1 MTCREALNA
10 GSALLRSS
18 GLESPSLDAALFMA
32 DLLSVERSRLPLLE
46 DKELSPELYRRFRE
60 RLERRRAGECTAYIL
75 GRKEFMGLDLMVT
88 AEVLVPRPDT
98 ETLVEAALA
107 WIDHPDSSSPKG
119 SLSVLDLCTG
129 SGAVAVALKHER
141 PDLTLWASDISVEAL
156 AVAEANARRL
166 LGPDKITF
174 VRSDLFKAI
183 TGSFDLIA
191 ANPPYIPTG
200 ELEGLPGEV
209 RGEPVL
215 ALDGGED
222 GLALIRP
229 LVAGVRDRL
238 KRGGALFMEADP
250 RQMPAVTGILKNCGY
265 RNIRIRKDLPG
276 RDRVIGAV
284 YG

>member
-1 MTCREALNA
+1 
-10 GSALLRSS
+10 
-18 GLESPSLDAALFMA
+18 
-32 DLLSVERSRLPLLE
+32 
-46 DKELSPELYRRFRE
+46 
-60 RLERRRAGECTAYIL
+60 
-75 GRKEFMGLDLMVT
+75 MGLDLMVT

>member
-18 GLESPSLDAALFMA
+18 GLESPSLDASLFMA
-32 DLLSVERSRLPLLE
+32 DLLAVERSRLPLLE
-46 DKELSPELYRRFRE
+46 DRELSPELYRRFRE
-60 RLERRRAGECTAYIL
+60 RLERRRAGECAAYIL
-75 GRKEFMGLDLMVT
+75 GRREFMGLDLAVT

-107 WIDHPDSSSPKG
+107 WIDHPDSPRG

-129 SGAVAVALKHER
+129 SGAVAEALKHER
-141 PDLTLWASDISVEAL
+141 PDLILWASDISAGAL

-191 ANPPYIPTG
+191 ANPPYIPAG
-200 ELEGLPGEV
+200 ELESLPREV

-229 LVAGVRDRL
+229 LIAGARDRL
-238 KRGGALFMEADP
+238 KQGGALFMEADP
-250 RQMPAVTGILKNCGY
+250 RQMPAITGILENCGY